1 MEVLNLFFQE
11 HAGAMHVFSIKRK
24 KKWHEITSWLHRDA
38 RLAGPAT
45 GVHYGL
51 MDLEGMAAV
60 YPSLSPHAEL
70 SSDEIYSGARRRAR
84 ALENSV
90 FALEPDEPESGYNRG
105 ICLLGEPGHARLCQL
120 WPPVR

>member
-1 MEVLNLFFQE
+1 MCFIHKKDHNNSKMFMEVLNLFFQE

-60 YPSLSPHAEL
+60 YPSHSPQADLGSVEVN
-70 SSDEIYSGARRRAR
+70 SAARRRAVAFKNSAI
-84 ALENSV
+84 AL
-90 FALEPDEPESGYNRG
+90 
-105 ICLLGEPGHARLCQL
+105 
-120 WPPVR
+120 